1 MEGRLYRVAQAML
14 WREADSLDAVQ
25 EAVFRGWMK
34 KETLHEDERFEPWLV
49 RILVNE
55 CRDALRRRRRD
66 PVALETDV
74 SREDH
79 LCEDLQLRLAL
90 RRLSVAA
97 AFAVLV
103 LGIALAA
110 GKMTRPR
117 QDAVVAAV
125 DGAEGIAAELTPTPM
140 PAAEPEYT
148 PTPMPSGQDGV
159 TVYYSD
165 TDAYYHGDDVCCGR
179 LQDRSR
185 ALDEALRDG
194 KERCPICQPV
204 VPDGYNLFL
213 AAFGQG
219 LDALYPGFTYAFR
232 GMNSAHYD
240 NNTWY
245 VSDGERIWGA
255 CTVCDHYS
263 GEGAGDD
270 DEVCFTLTA
279 DGHND
284 LWRFLSDAPQAQ
296 WGMIVNEATEDA
308 VDNARLAEGIEEVA
322 DGMILTSVRAV
333 VKPSGLIDSAWM
345 SFFDAHRT
353 IRVDAGFALQEDGGY
368 EIWISVNGV
377 GMG

>member
-1 MEGRLYRVAQAML
+1 MNDGEYMRRVRAMEGRLYRVAQAML

-179 LQDRSR
+179 LQDQSR
-185 ALDEALRDG
+185 TLDEVLRDG

-204 VPDGYNLFL
+204 VPD
-213 AAFGQG
+213 
-219 LDALYPGFTYAFR
+219 R
-232 GMNSAHYD
+232 
-240 NNTWY
+240 
-245 VSDGERIWGA
+245 
-255 CTVCDHYS
+255 
-263 GEGAGDD
+263 
-270 DEVCFTLTA
+270 
-279 DGHND
+279 
-284 LWRFLSDAPQAQ
+284 
-296 WGMIVNEATEDA
+296 
-308 VDNARLAEGIEEVA
+308 
-322 DGMILTSVRAV
+322 
-333 VKPSGLIDSAWM
+333 
-345 SFFDAHRT
+345 
-353 IRVDAGFALQEDGGY
+353 
-368 EIWISVNGV
+368 
-377 GMG
+377 